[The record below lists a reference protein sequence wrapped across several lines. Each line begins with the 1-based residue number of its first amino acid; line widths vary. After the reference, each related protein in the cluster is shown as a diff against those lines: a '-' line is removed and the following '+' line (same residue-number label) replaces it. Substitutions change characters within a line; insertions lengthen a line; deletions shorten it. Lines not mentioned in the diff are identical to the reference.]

1 MNKKIWIFIIEKE
14 LSNEQLQQL
23 LENCKNFVSQWKSH
37 DEPVKGEVEVFKRRL
52 LIFKNDED
60 FNSIS
65 GCATDNLFRFVQ
77 GLEKKYKTSLL
88 NRQLVVF
95 ENTKDVLEVVPLS
108 EVDNLIQ
115 QKIINEN
122 TIIYNTSIIHSS
134 ELKQFAQKF
143 SESWLQ
149 NILQ

>member
-1 MNKKIWIFIIEKE
+1 MNKKIWIYIIEKE

-23 LENCKNFVSQWKSH
+23 LEDCKNFVSQWKSH

-77 GLEKKYKTSLL
+77 GLEKKYNTTLL
-88 NRQLVVF
+88 NRQLVIF

-134 ELKQFAQKF
+134 ELNQFAQKF

>member
-1 MNKKIWIFIIEKE
+1 MNKKIWIYIIEKE

-23 LENCKNFVSQWKSH
+23 LEDCKNFVSQWKSH
-37 DEPVKGEVEVFKRRL
+37 DEPVKAEVEIFKKRL

-60 FNSIS
+60 FNRIG

-77 GLEKKYKTSLL
+77 SLERKYNTSLL

-95 ENTKDVLEVVPLS
+95 ENIKDVLEVVPLS

-134 ELKQFAQKF
+134 ELNQFAQKF